1 MSTIAP
7 APPTPP
13 VAENAAEPP
22 PPRRRWL
29 DRAGV
34 RTVVGLAVLVAIIG
48 GLLAV
53 DRWVYSTDLGPLDTR
68 SPEVGELAPAF
79 ALRDPDGNARSLSDY
94 RGKVVWVNF
103 WATWCGPCRR
113 ELPEMQRLADLYPER
128 LAVLAVNLQESSGT
142 AASFWEE
149 LELDL
154 PILLDSSGE
163 VAEQYRVGNRLPSH
177 FFIDE
182 EGVLRA
188 LRIGIITEDE
198 MRQQLEELGL
208 TTAAELLNAD

>member
-1 MSTIAP
+1 MSTLAP

-13 VAENAAEPP
+13 VAEDAAAPP
-22 PPRRRWL
+22 PPKRSWL

-48 GLLAV
+48 GLVGLDRLA
-53 DRWVYSTDLGPLDTR
+53 YSTDLGPLDSR
-68 SPEVGELAPAF
+68 SPEVGELAPQF
-79 ALRDPDGNARSLSDY
+79 ALGDPDGSVRSLSDF
-94 RGKVVWVNF
+94 RGQVVWVNF

-113 ELPEMQRLADLYPER
+113 ELPEMQRLADIYPDQ
-128 LAVLAVNLQESSGT
+128 LAVLAVNLKESSGAT
-142 AASFWEE
+142 VSFWEE

-154 PILLDSSGE
+154 PILLDSNGD
-163 VAEQYRVGNRLPSH
+163 VADQYRLGNRLPSH

-198 MRQQLEELGL
+198 MREQLAELGL
-208 TTAAELLNAD
+208 TTAGELLNAE

>member
-7 APPTPP
+7 TPP
-13 VAENAAEPP
+13 PSPVTENAAEPP

-34 RTVVGLAVLVAIIG
+34 RTVVGLAVLAAVIG

-53 DRWVYSTDLGPLDTR
+53 DRWVFSTDLGPLDAR
-68 SPEVGELAPAF
+68 SPEVGELAPTF
-79 ALRDPDGNARSLSDY
+79 ALRDPDGNVRSLSDY

-113 ELPEMQRLADLYPER
+113 ELPEMQRLADLFPEG

-149 LELDL
+149 LGLDL
-154 PILLDSSGE
+154 PLLLDSSGE
-163 VAEQYRVGNRLPSH
+163 VAEQYRLANRLPSH

-208 TTAAELLNAD
+208 TTAAELLNAQ

>member
-7 APPTPP
+7 APPTPSIT
-13 VAENAAEPP
+13 ENAAEPP

-34 RTVVGLAVLVAIIG
+34 RTVVGLAVLAAIIG

-53 DRWVYSTDLGPLDTR
+53 DRWVFSTDLGPLDAR

-79 ALRDPDGNARSLSDY
+79 ALRDPDGSVRSLSDY

-113 ELPEMQRLADLYPER
+113 ELPEMQRLVDLFPEG
-128 LAVLAVNLQESSGT
+128 LAVLAVNLQESSGK

-154 PILLDSSGE
+154 PILLDSNGE
-163 VAEQYRVGNRLPSH
+163 VADQYRLANRLPSH

>member
-34 RTVVGLAVLVAIIG
+34 RTVVGLAVLAAIIG

-53 DRWVYSTDLGPLDTR
+53 DRWAFSTDLGPLDSR
-68 SPEVGELAPAF
+68 SPEVGELAPGF
-79 ALRDPDGNARSLSDY
+79 ALRDPDESVRSLSDY

-113 ELPEMQRLADLYPER
+113 ELPEMQRLANLFPEG
-128 LAVLAVNLQESSGT
+128 LAVLAVNLKESSGT

-154 PILLDSSGE
+154 PILLDSNGE
-163 VAEQYRVGNRLPSH
+163 VADQYRFANRLPSH

-208 TTAAELLNAD
+208 TTAAELLNAQ

>member
-1 MSTIAP
+1 MHT
-7 APPTPP
+7 T
-13 VAENAAEPP
+13 AAL
-22 PPRRRWL
+22 RLR
-29 DRAGV
+29 V
-34 RTVVGLAVLVAIIG
+34 NVC
-48 GLLAV
+48 
-53 DRWVYSTDLGPLDTR
+53 LGC
-68 SPEVGELAPAF
+68 F
-79 ALRDPDGNARSLSDY
+79 ALLSSCLIGCAGEQHPLTGQEAPLVRMPLLKGGTFDLRTH
-94 RGKVVWVNF
+94 RGKEIVILDF

-113 ELPEMQRLADLYPER
+113 ELPEMQRLANLYPER
-128 LAVLAVNLQESSGT
+128 LAILAVNLQESSGA

-154 PILLDSSGE
+154 PILLDSNGD
-163 VAEQYRVGNRLPSH
+163 VADRYRLGNRLPSH

>member
-1 MSTIAP
+1 MSTIVP
-7 APPTPP
+7 APPTPSI
-13 VAENAAEPP
+13 AENAAEPP

-29 DRAGV
+29 DRPGV
-34 RTVVGLAVLVAIIG
+34 RPVVGLAVLVAIIG

-53 DRWVYSTDLGPLDTR
+53 DRWVNSTDLGPLDAR
-68 SPEVGELAPAF
+68 VPEVGELAPTF
-79 ALRDPDGNARSLSDY
+79 ALRDPDGSVLSLSDY
-94 RGKVVWVNF
+94 RGKVVWINF

-113 ELPEMQRLADLYPER
+113 ELPEMQRLANLYPER
-128 LAVLAVNLQESSGT
+128 LAILAVNLQESSGA

-154 PILLDSSGE
+154 PILLDSNGD
-163 VAEQYRVGNRLPSH
+163 VADRYRLGNRLPSH

-188 LRIGIITEDE
+188 QRIGIITEDE

-208 TTAAELLNAD
+208 G